1 MLNEIE
7 NISTHSTLQSFL
19 NKRQQDLSIRT
30 LQQKNHLVDFCSN
43 DYLGFASS
51 ALLKHKT
58 AEIIRQYPFQNSGAT
73 GSRLISGNNAF
84 AEELENILAKFH
96 NTEAALLFNSGY
108 DANLGF
114 FSSVPQ
120 KHDLIIFD
128 ELVHASIRDGIKM
141 SRANAISFSHNNLE
155 DLAHQIQAQ
164 QYEQLYVVV
173 ESIYSM
179 DGDEAPLQALVALCK
194 KQQAHLIV
202 DEAHATGIYG
212 KNGEGLVQQLNI
224 ESEVFARIHTFGKAL
239 GCHGAVVVGSNILK
253 QFLVNYARSFIYT
266 TALPFHSLASI
277 SAAYKLLPFQ
287 NIKRQ
292 KLNTLIQLF
301 KEKTTGKLPLLESN
315 SPIQSIILSGNKK
328 TKNISLKLENEG
340 FYAKAIL
347 HPTVA
352 KGSER
357 IRICLH
363 SFNTNQEV
371 TKLADILIKNI

>member
-51 ALLKHKT
+51 ALLKHKIS
-58 AEIIRQYPFQNSGAT
+58 EIILQYPFHGNGAT

-84 AEELENILAKFH
+84 AEELENKLAKFH

-194 KQQAHLIV
+194 KQEAHLIV

-224 ESEVFARIHTFGKAL
+224 ENEVFARIHTFGKAL

-292 KLNTLIQLF
+292 KLNTLIQFF
-301 KEKTTGKLPLLESN
+301 KEKTTGKLPLLVSN

-357 IRICLH
+357 IRICIH

-371 TKLADILIKNI
+371 TKLADILLKNV